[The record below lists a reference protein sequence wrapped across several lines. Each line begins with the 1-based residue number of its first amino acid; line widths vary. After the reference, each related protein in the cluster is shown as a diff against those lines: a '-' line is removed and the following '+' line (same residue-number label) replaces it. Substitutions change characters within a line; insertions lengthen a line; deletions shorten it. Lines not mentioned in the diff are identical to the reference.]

1 MKVLVIDDEIFISR
15 MIKITLEAKD
25 YEVIVAKDGTEG
37 LEKAFKEKPDVI
49 LLDIMMPVYDGFYI
63 LGKLKEKDETRAIPV
78 IMLTSMARPQDITRA
93 MELGSAGYV
102 MKPFEYEDLISSIEN
117 ALKKKDK

>member
-63 LGKLKEKDETRAIPV
+63 LGKLKEKDETMAIPV

-102 MKPFEYEDLISSIEN
+102 MKPFEYEDLIASIEN